1 MIMTYCKLCNN
12 YIPDIKVSLG
22 DDDLGIGTKWKDIC
36 QPCMDLIKYA
46 HVSQFRRYTFNN
58 Y

>member
-1 MIMTYCKLCNN
+1 MTYCKLCNN